1 MNKNLRRILTECI
14 RDIESG
20 EADVEGRIER
30 QPELAAELR
39 SHLALWHGLDSAS
52 MTEPGFAG
60 RQRGQQKVLAALS
73 EIERGDRR
81 MTPTLLAPAAAKA
94 AAVIAG
100 IALLAG
106 GTMGA
111 SAALGG
117 PDVGDEVLSAVGI
130 NNAPDAAQNGKDHAN
145 PNAFEGS
152 DNAGQGI
159 DNASDTGKEHANP
172 NAFGPHGNAG
182 DENSNAA
189 DAADDGLNTA
199 GEHAADQAADGLDTA
214 GDAGAPDDVPPTS
227 PPASDS
233 VPEDA
238 PLPDSLP
245 VGH

>member
-1 MNKNLRRILTECI
+1 MDKNLRRILTECI
-14 RDIESG
+14 RDIETG
-20 EADVEGRIER
+20 EGDVEARLER
-30 QPELAAELR
+30 YPNLVAEMR
-39 SHLALWHGLDSAS
+39 SNLDLWQDLESACL
-52 MTEPGFAG
+52 TEPGFAG
-60 RQRGQQKVLAALS
+60 QQRGQQKVLAALTDL
-73 EIERGDRR
+73 ERRDRR

-100 IALLAG
+100 IALLVG
-106 GTMGA
+106 GTAGA

-117 PDVGDEVLSAVGI
+117 PDVGGEALSAVGI

-172 NAFGPHGNAG
+172 NAFGPHGNA
-182 DENSNAA
+182 DEEDADA
-189 DAADDGLNTA
+189 DDAADDGLNTA
-199 GEHAADQAADGLDTA
+199 GEHAADQADRGLDTA
-214 GDAGAPDDVPPTS
+214 ADAGAPDDVPPTS

-238 PLPDSLP
+238 PVPDSLP